1 MLIAVATFVAVA
13 VLTWGLLNAPSPLR
27 VLAHPNRRSSH
38 AVPTPTAGGAAFV
51 VVVVCWLA
59 LFAEDYPPAMPLALG
74 GTLVAALGLVDDVR
88 EVHAG
93 IRLACHALV
102 VSACVVW
109 LVDAG
114 VLLGVG
120 LVVGLVWWLNLY
132 NFMDGI
138 DGIAASQAAAF
149 AGGALLLADA
159 GSSQPFA
166 AVLVAASAGFLL
178 FNWAPAKI
186 FMGDAGSGFL
196 GLLTGVLAL
205 WLWQAGELAPVAS
218 AILLLAFWFD
228 ATYTLIVRAVTGQ
241 AFASAHRSHLY
252 QVLGRRLGHGR
263 AVGIFWV
270 HWLAWL
276 LPLAF
281 VASRFPRWQ
290 FACLALACAPI
301 AVACV
306 RLRAGAEEPV
316 EGNGAASC

>member
-1 MLIAVATFVAVA
+1 MLIAVATLVAVA
-13 VLTWGLLNAPSPLR
+13 VLTWGMLNAPSPVR

-38 AVPTPTAGGAAFV
+38 AAPTPTAGGAAFV
-51 VVVVCWLA
+51 VVVVCWLVV
-59 LFAEDYPPAMPLALG
+59 FAEDFPPAMPLALG

-93 IRLACHALV
+93 IRLACHVLV
-102 VSACVVW
+102 VSGCVVW
-109 LVDAG
+109 LAAPG
-114 VLLGVG
+114 ALLALV

-138 DGIAASQAAAF
+138 DGIAASQAAAL
-149 AGGALLLADA
+149 AGGVLLLADG

-166 AVLVAASAGFLL
+166 TVLLAAAAGFLL

-205 WLWQAGELAPVAS
+205 WLWRAGELAPVAS

-263 AVGIFWV
+263 AVGIFWA
-270 HWLAWL
+270 HWLGWL

-281 VASRFPRWQ
+281 AASRFPRWQ
-290 FACLALACAPI
+290 FACLALACVPI
-301 AVACV
+301 AVACAW
-306 RLRAGAEEPV
+306 LRAGAEEPV
-316 EGNGAASC
+316 EENEASC